1 LDSVIVE
8 NFFVFLYSGKL
19 TGVLSSLNQTEDKKK
34 QGKSFNAERERERE
48 IKRNHLSFLLREQN
62 AKLLSNYEHLK
73 TNKKGGYG
81 KTIEIVGATLEEAC
95 SKKGRIFFS

>member
-19 TGVLSSLNQTEDKKK
+19 TGVLSSLNQTEDKKNRANPSM
-34 QGKSFNAERERERE
+34 QRERERE